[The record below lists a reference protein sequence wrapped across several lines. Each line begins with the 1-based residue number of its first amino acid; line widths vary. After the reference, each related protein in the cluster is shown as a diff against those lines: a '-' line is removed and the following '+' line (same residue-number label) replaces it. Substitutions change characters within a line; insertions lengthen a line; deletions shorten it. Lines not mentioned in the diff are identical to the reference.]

1 MLSTTR
7 TLPVSYQPMR
17 RNQNTARFAAS
28 VSLGPITNIVMIV
41 LMVTVLGLLYLGQ
54 ISKKSSYGY
63 EMNDIQSNIAEL
75 DAKKR
80 NLEIENAKLQALDR
94 LKSSGV
100 TAALASPSKTD
111 YAQN

>member
-1 MLSTTR
+1 MSTARSLAATH
-7 TLPVSYQPMR
+7 QPLR
-17 RNQNTARFAAS
+17 RNQNTARFSAS

-63 EMNDIQSNIAEL
+63 EMNDIQANIAEL

-80 NLEIENAKLQALDR
+80 DLEIENARLQALER
-94 LKSSGV
+94 VKNSGV
-100 TAALASPSKTD
+100 TASLASPSKTD

>member
-1 MLSTTR
+1 MSTTHSALL
-7 TLPVSYQPMR
+7 TKSSLR

-63 EMNDIQSNIAEL
+63 EMNEIQASIAEL

-80 NLEIENAKLQALDR
+80 DLEIENARLQALER
-94 LKSSGV
+94 VKTSSM
-100 TAALASPSKTD
+100 TASLASPSKTD
-111 YAQN
+111 YAQ